1 MDELVEEPPK
11 ILNRHLQYVLAVFYL
26 VKVKKH
32 SGATQDFDKAKLKAS
47 VKKAGAKEEHATKVA
62 DNVASKVK
70 EGTVTVEIRRWCITE
85 LRPLDPKAAK
95 AYETFEKP
103 AKKK

>member
-1 MDELVEEPPK
+1 M
-11 ILNRHLQYVLAVFYL
+11 VFYL
-26 VKVKKH
+26 VKVKKR

-62 DNVASKVK
+62 DNLASKVK
-70 EGTVTVEIRRWCITE
+70 EGTMTVEIRRWCITE
-85 LRPLDPKAAK
+85 LRPLDTKAAE
-95 AYETFEKP
+95 AYETFKKP

>member
-1 MDELVEEPPK
+1 
-11 ILNRHLQYVLAVFYL
+11 LASTIYTCGVFL

-62 DNVASKVK
+62 DNLASKVK
-70 EGTVTVEIRRWCITE
+70 EGTMTVEIRRWCITE